1 MRLVLNFLM
10 YSSKVILEE
19 FVRRSLRAS
28 PLMKPLLTPGGWHVE
43 NSVYWN
49 VSVGLKCVFTSRTDS
64 VLNLSPLYTL
74 VSKKVVSVS
83 EISAVN
89 LIVGWWLLHYTMNC
103 CKSSLLLSQRQKMSS
118 MKRLKTKGLYVLLL
132 RICVSIFAIKI
143 LAKATAILVPMA
155 VPCVWR

>member
-1 MRLVLNFLM
+1 MRVVLNFLM

-49 VSVGLKCVFTSRTDS
+49 VSVGLKCVSTSRTDS

-103 CKSSLLLSQRQKMSS
+103 CTSSLLLSQRQQMSS
-118 MKRLKTKGLYVLLL
+118 TKRLKTKGLYVLLL
-132 RICVSIFAIKI
+132 RICVSIFAIKT